1 MFYISTLENK
11 YAFIKTWKAK
21 FKFKF
26 LEFPTTMH
34 QSIEI
39 QGEQPGPGSLS
50 PAFSS
55 TRDHN
60 RFPSN
65 VPGIQS
71 IFKKDTSSA
80 EHNLLASYTSKAG
93 ANGDRRNYL
102 CVHTICV
109 VPGDDFPTGRA

>member
-34 QSIEI
+34 QNIEI

-55 TRDHN
+55 TRDHTDFQVMFQVF
-60 RFPSN
+60 RAYSRK
-65 VPGIQS
+65 IQALHS
-71 IFKKDTSSA
+71 IIS
-80 EHNLLASYTSKAG
+80 
-93 ANGDRRNYL
+93 
-102 CVHTICV
+102 
-109 VPGDDFPTGRA
+109 